1 MNDFKNKVKEKIKL
15 YSKDEYLD
23 GYIKNEYL
31 TKDGDADIY
40 LNIGTL
46 DDLFDTRTSGNQL
59 ELNSDVYSFI
69 ESKSSM
75 LSNDTI
81 LNLHISGSNLN
92 PKEQGMVKHII
103 KEHYA
108 IELYKI
114 QKKYLRARNKI
125 IGLSIFG
132 IISFIL
138 YTAIFLYNDSNF
150 LLEVFGFLF
159 TFSLWEAFDA
169 YIYNLSDI
177 KFERENITQNLL
189 MKVSFDDSK
198 EEQEDII

>member
-108 IELYKI
+108 IELYKV
-114 QKKYLRARNKI
+114 QKEFTKYRNKI
-125 IGLSIFG
+125 IGLLIIGIF
-132 IISFIL
+132 
-138 YTAIFLYNDSNF
+138 AIVCYFAIYFTKDFNL
-150 LLEVFGFLF
+150 LLEVFAFI
-159 TFSLWEAFDA
+159 FSFALWEAGDCI
-169 YIYNLSDI
+169 IYTLSDI
-177 KFERENITQNLL
+177 KLEREAITENLL
-189 MKVSFDDSK
+189 MNVEFDD
-198 EEQEDII
+198 

>member
-108 IELYKI
+108 IELYKV
-114 QKKYLRARNKI
+114 QKEFTKYRNKI
-125 IGLSIFG
+125 IGLLIIGIF
-132 IISFIL
+132 
-138 YTAIFLYNDSNF
+138 AIVCYFAIYFTKDFNL
-150 LLEVFGFLF
+150 LLEVFAFI
-159 TFSLWEAFDA
+159 FSFALWEAGDCI
-169 YIYNLSDI
+169 IYTLSDI
-177 KFERENITQNLL
+177 KLEREAITQNLL
-189 MKVSFDDSK
+189 MNVEFDD
-198 EEQEDII
+198 